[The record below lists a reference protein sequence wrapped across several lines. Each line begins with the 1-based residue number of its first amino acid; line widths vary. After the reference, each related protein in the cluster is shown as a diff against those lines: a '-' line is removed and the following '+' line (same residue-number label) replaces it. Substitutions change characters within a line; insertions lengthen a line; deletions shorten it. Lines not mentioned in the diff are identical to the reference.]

1 MGLLSLF
8 KRKEKVISK
17 REQEL
22 LEDYKAG
29 KILDIKDIGDK
40 ETK

>member
-1 MGLLSLF
+1 MGLLNLL
-8 KRKEKVISK
+8 KKKEKVISP

-22 LEDYKAG
+22 LDDYKAG